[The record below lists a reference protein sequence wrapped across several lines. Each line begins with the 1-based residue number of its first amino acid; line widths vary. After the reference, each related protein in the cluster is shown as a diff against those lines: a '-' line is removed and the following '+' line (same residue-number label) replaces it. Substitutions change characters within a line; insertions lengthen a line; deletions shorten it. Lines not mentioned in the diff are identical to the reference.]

1 MPYLKESKWA
11 RLPLMLM
18 LIVTAFAVLVLGLM
32 SGCGSRTVFIPEDSP
47 IRMGPNARVR
57 VYTLQQGQWIL
68 SNNSVAIPEG
78 WYCVPPSFVND
89 NRELINEGKI
99 K

>member
-1 MPYLKESKWA
+1 MLYSKESKQA

-18 LIVTAFAVLVLGLM
+18 WIVTAFAVLVLGLM

-47 IRMGPNARVR
+47 IRMGPNARAK

-68 SNNSVAIPEG
+68 SNNYVQIPEG

-89 NRELINEGKI
+89 NRELVNEGKA

>member
-1 MPYLKESKWA
+1 
-11 RLPLMLM
+11 
-18 LIVTAFAVLVLGLM
+18 
-32 SGCGSRTVFIPEDSP
+32 
-47 IRMGPNARVR
+47 MGPNARVR

-68 SNNSVAIPEG
+68 SNNSVTIPEG

>member
-1 MPYLKESKWA
+1 
-11 RLPLMLM
+11 
-18 LIVTAFAVLVLGLM
+18 M

-47 IRMGPNARVR
+47 IRIGPNTSIK

-68 SNNSVAIPEG
+68 SGNYVHIPEG
-78 WYCVPPSFVND
+78 WYIVSPSFVKD
-89 NRELINEGKI
+89 TRPLGDK

>member
-1 MPYLKESKWA
+1 MHYLRELKRAVS
-11 RLPLMLM
+11 PLTLT
-18 LIVTAFAVLVLGLM
+18 LTVIVFVVLVLGLM

-47 IRMGPNARVR
+47 IRMGPNVNAR

-68 SNNSVAIPEG
+68 SKNQVQIPEG
-78 WYCVPPSFVND
+78 WYCVPPSFVSD
-89 NRELINEGKI
+89 NRELK